1 MKWIA
6 VALFILASAA
16 HAQDAKPSDKEIAAW
31 NSVQEELTNCT
42 AFWQRVKACAREDT
56 TKEQLEQADR
66 AIKLFTDLAFE
77 VGDNIGMTS
86 DAMASRLKMATE
98 NQNDLTEGKCGNLAP
113 LMSKYFNRC
122 KAVAEKP
129 GAAFREYMAK

>member
-1 MKWIA
+1 
-6 VALFILASAA
+6 L
-16 HAQDAKPSDKEIAAW
+16 D
-31 NSVQEELTNCT
+31 
-42 AFWQRVKACAREDT
+42 
-56 TKEQLEQADR
+56 QADR

-86 DAMASRLKMATE
+86 DAMASRLKMAIET
-98 NQNDLTEGKCGNLAP
+98 QNELTEGKCANLAP
-113 LMSKYFNRC
+113 LTSKYFSRC